1 MKLNIVYKKEKE
13 WFIGHIQEYPDYESQ
28 GKTVDELKENL
39 IEIFND
45 INKGLVPDAEPF
57 QLLEVAI
64 WKEKNWLKQLSQTVV
79 FSYAMVVIM
88 TGIKILNQEKA
99 NQSQGILK

>member
-28 GKTVDELKENL
+28 GKALDELKDNL
-39 IEIFND
+39 IEIYNG
-45 INKGLVPDAEPF
+45 INNGLVPDAVPF

-64 WKEKNWLKQLSQTVV
+64 
-79 FSYAMVVIM
+79 
-88 TGIKILNQEKA
+88 
-99 NQSQGILK
+99 

>member
-1 MKLNIVYKKEKE
+1 MCL
-13 WFIGHIQEYPDYESQ
+13 
-28 GKTVDELKENL
+28 VDEPKIRRNCVDLFL
-39 IEIFND
+39 A
-45 INKGLVPDAEPF
+45 VT
-57 QLLEVAI
+57 
-64 WKEKNWLKQLSQTVV
+64 LSQTVV

>member
-1 MKLNIVYKKEKE
+1 
-13 WFIGHIQEYPDYESQ
+13 
-28 GKTVDELKENL
+28 
-39 IEIFND
+39 
-45 INKGLVPDAEPF
+45 VPDAEPF

>member
-1 MKLNIVYKKEKE
+1 MKLNIVYKKEGE

-28 GKTVDELKENL
+28 GKTVNELGKNL

-45 INKGLVPDAEPF
+45 INEGLVPDAEPF

-64 WKEKNWLKQLSQTVV
+64 
-79 FSYAMVVIM
+79 
-88 TGIKILNQEKA
+88 
-99 NQSQGILK
+99 

>member
-1 MKLNIVYKKEKE
+1 VIIEKSLSGYEKTKTYIIKNKTKEAFMKINIVYKKEKE

-39 IEIFND
+39 IEIYND

-64 WKEKNWLKQLSQTVV
+64 
-79 FSYAMVVIM
+79 
-88 TGIKILNQEKA
+88 
-99 NQSQGILK
+99 